1 MNEILWKPK
10 PEDIIQSNMLNLG
23 RKAKIWSNMQTLNYK
38 ELHKWS
44 VQNPKEFWSLLWED
58 ADIVGESGSIIYQH
72 NDNIR
77 MSKFFPDGRLN
88 YSENLLSGD
97 ENREA
102 IVFYGEGRQKCSLT
116 LAELRANVASLS
128 AWFLKKGIKEGD
140 RVAALL
146 PNCPETVI
154 AMLATSSIGAI
165 FTSCSPDFG
174 EEGII
179 DRFGQ
184 CEPSILITCDGYGY
198 GGKTFDIRKKAL
210 EISKKL
216 NSLKKRILVNHA
228 SIGDIENF
236 ENWEELIA
244 ENMSEE
250 IHFVRLP
257 FIAPLYILYS
267 SGTTGKPKCIVHS
280 AGGAL
285 LQHIKE
291 HKYHCNIKRDDRVLY
306 FTTCGWMMWNWI
318 VSILACEATLVL
330 YDGSPIHPDPFVL
343 FDIAQKEK
351 LTFFGASAKYIDSL
365 NKMKIIPS
373 EKYRLENLKVFAS
386 TGSPL
391 APESYDWVYGSVKK
405 ELQLS
410 SISGGTDLVACFV
423 HGNPCLPV
431 RKGEIQCASLGMN
444 VQAWDDNG
452 ERLIDKPGELV
463 CTNSFPSMPIGFW
476 GDKNDQKYKSSYFER
491 YDNVWH
497 HGDYIIE
504 TGSGS
509 FIVEGRSDA
518 TLNPGGI
525 RIGTAEI
532 YRQVESLPD
541 ILEALAVGQN
551 WQNDQRI
558 ILFVIT
564 RGGRDLD
571 KIFINSIKDI
581 IRKGASPRHVPAKIF
596 KVEDFPRTRSGK
608 ITEIAVRDIINGKEV
623 KNTEVLKNPEI
634 LESFKNFT
642 DLYND

>member
-1 MNEILWKPK
+1 M
-10 PEDIIQSNMLNLG
+10 
-23 RKAKIWSNMQTLNYK
+23 
-38 ELHKWS
+38 
-44 VQNPKEFWSLLWED
+44 
-58 ADIVGESGSIIYQH
+58 
-72 NDNIR
+72 
-77 MSKFFPDGRLN
+77 
-88 YSENLLSGD
+88 
-97 ENREA
+97 
-102 IVFYGEGRQKCSLT
+102 
-116 LAELRANVASLS
+116 
-128 AWFLKKGIKEGD
+128 
-140 RVAALL
+140 
-146 PNCPETVI
+146 
-154 AMLATSSIGAI
+154 
-165 FTSCSPDFG
+165 
-174 EEGII
+174 
-179 DRFGQ
+179 
-184 CEPSILITCDGYGY
+184 
-198 GGKTFDIRKKAL
+198 
-210 EISKKL
+210 
-216 NSLKKRILVNHA
+216 
-228 SIGDIENF
+228 
-236 ENWEELIA
+236 
-244 ENMSEE
+244 
-250 IHFVRLP
+250 
-257 FIAPLYILYS
+257 
-267 SGTTGKPKCIVHS
+267 
-280 AGGAL
+280 
-285 LQHIKE
+285 
-291 HKYHCNIKRDDRVLY
+291 
-306 FTTCGWMMWNWI
+306 
-318 VSILACEATLVL
+318 VL
-330 YDGSPIHPDPFVL
+330 YDGSPIHPDPYVL
-343 FDIAQKEK
+343 FDIAQKEE

-373 EKYRLENLKVFAS
+373 EKYHLENLKVFAS

-541 ILEALAVGQN
+541 ILEALAVGQD

-571 KIFINSIKDI
+571 EILINSIKDI

-596 KVEDFPRTRSGK
+596 KVQDFPRTRSGK
-608 ITEIAVRDIINGKEV
+608 ITEIAVRDVIHRKKV